1 MKKHAGV
8 TIILL
13 AAILAFHVAISHAH
27 ERVALM
33 RAEPGLLDIPPVIGP
48 YKQVGPD
55 VDAGD
60 RVREILQTN
69 SILTRQYVSPG
80 GWPVELMIVHT
91 GLTRGSL
98 HFPEV
103 CLVGQGWEVREQYS
117 APVGFLFTAK
127 RLIIFRGDRSQAV
140 LYWFKTGEDLTGNYF
155 LNTLNWIAGKLTFKE
170 PSSSMIRLSTVIGRQ
185 GDEASFS
192 VLEDFATQ
200 FEPILLEKVR

>member
-8 TIILL
+8 TIVLL
-13 AAILAFHVAISHAH
+13 AVTLALHVAISQAH
-27 ERVALM
+27 ERAAHALP
-33 RAEPGLLDIPPVIGP
+33 EPSLLDIPPAIGP
-48 YKQVGPD
+48 YNQEGPD
-55 VDAGD
+55 IDPGD
-60 RVREILQTN
+60 RVRELLQTN

-80 GWPVELMIVHT
+80 GWPLELMIVHT

-127 RLIIFRGDRSQAV
+127 RLVIFRGDRSQAV
-140 LYWFKTGEDLTGNYF
+140 LYWFKTDGHLTGNYF
-155 LNTLNWIAGKLTFKE
+155 LNTLNWIVAKLTFKE

-185 GDEASFS
+185 GDEVSFR
-192 VLEDFATQ
+192 VLEDFAVQ
-200 FEPILLEKVR
+200 FEPILLEKIR

>member
-1 MKKHAGV
+1 MRKHAVITSVVLVVALALHV
-8 TIILL
+8 TI
-13 AAILAFHVAISHAH
+13 VRAH
-27 ERVALM
+27 ERA
-33 RAEPGLLDIPPVIGP
+33 ASAAPEPSLFDIPSVIGP

-55 VDAGD
+55 IDPGN
-60 RVREILQTN
+60 RVRELLQTN
-69 SILTRQYVSPG
+69 SILTREYVSPG

-103 CLVGQGWEVREQYS
+103 CLVGQGWEIREQYS

-127 RLIIFRGDRSQAV
+127 RLVIFRGDRSQAV
-140 LYWFKTGEDLTGNYF
+140 LYWFKTGDRLTGNYF
-155 LNTLNWIAGKLTFKE
+155 LNTLNWIVGKLTFKE

-185 GDEASFS
+185 GEEVSFR